1 LAIYSRETLQTNDQI
16 LSRSTPLEQDSSSKK
31 ALKHIVLVQKI
42 SKDYAAIKSIVDKNM
57 VKTFSKMRFLKPKA
71 NEIECESIQIYY
83 DSFLIANTKYVI
95 DYYKKREYCIDLDD
109 NVKEVLVFDQN
120 IKPTIV
126 EAKSGIKTKPK
137 KQIIID
143 SKERINLEIS
153 KQIALNRKGRII
165 NRKDLPSAPCESDPI
180 KFLDEYGLDVRH
192 PEVNMWEIL
201 KKEVMKRPPDISEVI
216 DENFQV
222 THQVLIFTPVY
233 EARIINLSTHEI
245 RIIPISGVT
254 GKIFVL

>member
-1 LAIYSRETLQTNDQI
+1 MQTNDQL
-16 LSRSTPLEQDSSSKK
+16 LSRSSSLDQDSRCKK
-31 ALKHIVLVQKI
+31 ASKHIVLVQKI
-42 SKDYAAIKSIVDKNM
+42 SKDYAAIKGIVDKNM
-57 VKTFSKMRFLKPKA
+57 VKAFSKMRFLRPKA

-120 IKPTIV
+120 IKPKIV
-126 EAKSGIKTKPK
+126 EEKSGLKSKSK
-137 KQIIID
+137 KQIVID
-143 SKERINLEIS
+143 SKERINLEIT

-165 NRKDLPSAPCESDPI
+165 DRKDLPSAPCESDPV

-192 PEVNMWEIL
+192 PEVNMWGIL
-201 KKEVMKRPPDISEVI
+201 KREVLKRPPDVSEVI
-216 DENFQV
+216 DESFQV

-233 EARIINLSTHEI
+233 EARIVNLATHEI